1 MQKLR
6 RDIPFSAFL
15 AAQAACRSLARIESP
30 ANGRPMREDHEL
42 VRGSRPLV
50 EEDDDVVVMTIN

>member
-15 AAQAACRSLARIESP
+15 AAQAACQSLARIEAPSSEKP
-30 ANGRPMREDHEL
+30 LGEGRELARAVL
-42 VRGSRPLV
+42 VRN

>member
-30 ANGRPMREDHEL
+30 ASEKPLGGERELARAVL
-42 VRGSRPLV
+42 VHH